1 VYSKSELIRL
11 YKKETNLK
19 VKERLL
25 LVIKVEH
32 DNFIPAYAADELH
45 RSRPWA
51 LYWLDRFSEEGLEGL
66 RDRTK
71 SGRPPDIS
79 EETIYE
85 IKNELA
91 SSKQGWTTKQV
102 EDLIIRKSGGRIRYH
117 YTHIYRL
124 MHKWG
129 FKQKVPRKIHV
140 NTVSKEEKERFKKEP
155 ERYYWILSKKKSLQ

>member
-1 VYSKSELIRL
+1 VKYSKNELIRL

-25 LVIKVEH
+25 LVVKVEN
-32 DNFIPAYAADELH
+32 DNVIPAYASDELH

-51 LYWLDRFSEEGLEGL
+51 LYWLKRYREEGIEGL
-66 RDRTK
+66 KDRTK
-71 SGRPPDIS
+71 SGRPPDIPK
-79 EETIYE
+79 ETIYK

-91 SSKQGWTTKQV
+91 SSKQVWTTKQV
-102 EDLIIRKSGGRIRYH
+102 EDLIVKKSGGIRYH

-129 FKQKVPRKIHV
+129 FKQKIPRKTHV
-140 NTVSKEEKERFKKEP
+140 NTASKQEKEDFKKEQ
-155 ERYYWILSKKKSLQ
+155 ERYWII